1 MTFSLEFDQRALKEW
16 HKLGGGSVLN
26 VQEVDQNTIWI
37 DVRVVFNRVARGVVV
52 IITFVVGG
60 VAGHLEL

>member
-26 VQEVDQNTIWI
+26 VQEVDQNAVGV
-37 DVRVVFNRVARGVVV
+37 DVRIVFG
-52 IITFVVGG
+52 
-60 VAGHLEL
+60 

>member
-26 VQEVDQNTIWI
+26 VQEVDQNAVGV
-37 DVRVVFNRVARGVVV
+37 DVR
-52 IITFVVGG
+52 IIFG
-60 VAGHLEL
+60 